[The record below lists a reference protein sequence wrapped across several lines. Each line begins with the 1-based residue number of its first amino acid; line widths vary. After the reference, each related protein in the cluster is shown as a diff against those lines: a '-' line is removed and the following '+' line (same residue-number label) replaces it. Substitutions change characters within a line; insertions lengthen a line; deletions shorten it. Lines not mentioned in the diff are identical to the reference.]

1 MASMQTISMAGP
13 SDMGSMMDF
22 GRFSGGLGGMGGIL
36 SLLNLGLSRS
46 GVQLPN
52 TSGDRLPS
60 LDDALSIGD
69 VLVEAAADAADL
81 ILDLQEDM

>member
-1 MASMQTISMAGP
+1 MIGF
-13 SDMGSMMDF
+13 GS
-22 GRFSGGLGGMGGIL
+22 FSGGLGGMGGIL

-60 LDDALSIGD
+60 LDDALSIDD